1 MMCIR
6 DRDGNVISKSRN
18 LAGIRRYVGG
28 HTPPLIKVLDVSEIG
43 DEEGKLCILFENGCS
58 FETNFCHLLSAQG
71 LCEAV
76 AQCSRS
82 ATHRQR
88 ATRRCGLKPQSRLNR
103 HRRRGCENNTRICA
117 RLASSVT

>member
-1 MMCIR
+1 MSIR

-58 FETNFCHLLSAQG
+58 FETNFASYSVLKGFVNRWRNVHGSPLTVNGQPAG
-71 LCEAV
+71 AV
-76 AQCSRS
+76 S
-82 ATHRQR
+82 THN
-88 ATRRCGLKPQSRLNR
+88 P
-103 HRRRGCENNTRICA
+103 
-117 RLASSVT
+117 V